1 MPLHLLSIKTTVRN
15 AWQALS
21 DHYNGVGALDA
32 SILSAHLHQFQL
44 DNSKSLELQIN
55 LMHDMQYQ
63 LASLGDV
70 LMDAKFAMVISEV
83 LPPSYDTLK
92 TLTVAM
98 VTDASQIT
106 TNTLI
111 TQILREERQKE
122 NQYSMAALFVKPRRS
137 SAKITN
143 PIPNSTSN
151 PKSNPKSKSN
161 CLKSKKGKP
170 RPCCTNPKCMRI
182 GHTIECCWAEGGGS
196 EGQQPVI
203 PGNSQPGNTSS
214 AKDSGKKDGKVAVL
228 IAQDC
233 AALVEHDH
241 SHSFEWV
248 VDSSA
253 SSHICTNNDWFSSYS
268 VLNPPCPI
276 ILGDKCVI
284 HAIGQ
289 GQIDI
294 TIQNSP
300 VNR

>member
-1 MPLHLLSIKTTVRN
+1 
-15 AWQALS
+15 
-21 DHYNGVGALDA
+21 
-32 SILSAHLHQFQL
+32 
-44 DNSKSLELQIN
+44 
-55 LMHDMQYQ
+55 

-70 LMDAKFAMVISEV
+70 LTDAKFTMVISEA

-92 TLTVAM
+92 TLTMAM
-98 VTDASQIT
+98 VTDALQIT

-122 NQYSMAALFVKPRRS
+122 NQYSMAALFAKPRRS
-137 SAKITN
+137 SAKTTN
-143 PIPNSTSN
+143 SIPNSNSNHNSN
-151 PKSNPKSKSN
+151 PNSKSN

-170 RPCCTNPKCMRI
+170 RPCCTSPKCMRI

-203 PGNSQPGNTSS
+203 PGNSQPRNTSL

-233 AALVEHDH
+233 AALAEHNH

-248 VDSSA
+248 VDSGA
-253 SSHICTNNDWFSSYS
+253 SSHICVNHDWFSSYS
-268 VLNPPCPI
+268 VLNPPHPI

-300 VNR
+300 DNWHATVQDVLHCPLIGTNLLSISHLTDINIEV